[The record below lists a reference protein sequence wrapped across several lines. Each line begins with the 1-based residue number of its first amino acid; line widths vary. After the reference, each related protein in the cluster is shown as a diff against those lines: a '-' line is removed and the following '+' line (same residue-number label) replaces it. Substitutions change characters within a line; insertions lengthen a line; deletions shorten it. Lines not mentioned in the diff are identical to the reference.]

1 MRARRHVSPPLF
13 CLPIIL
19 ALALALALAVGAASP
34 AATPDAFDVPNFA
47 GTLPSGGPAAKAT
60 PAEYVARLN

>member
-13 CLPIIL
+13 CLPII
-19 ALALALALAVGAASP
+19 LALALAVGAASP